1 MITEEMIAGMFGQ
14 GEIQFLRPLLALAEI
29 RPVKKNDILFREGTV
44 PEELFFV
51 VDGIYRGFFENSN
64 GKDITDCFCC
74 NLGEAIVGSIPI
86 GGKALITMEVIQ
98 SGRVLAVPAA
108 PVVERLENDETL
120 VRIYNRMLLDSLR
133 SHVEIKKVLYQ
144 FDAMQKYKWFLQ
156 KYPGLDR
163 KATVRCIASYLDITP
178 VTLSR
183 VRSELAGELA
193 GEQEMKNGESAAQ
206 PPRRGK
212 RGHSVRLPET
222 E

>member
-1 MITEEMIAGMFGQ
+1 MIPEDILASIFGQ
-14 GEIQFLRPLLALAEI
+14 GEIPFLRPLIALAEI
-29 RPVKKNDILFREGTV
+29 RPVKKNEILFREGSV

-86 GGKALITMEVIQ
+86 GGKALITMEAIQ
-98 SGRVLAVPAA
+98 AGHVLAVPSA
-108 PVVERLENDETL
+108 PVVDKLESDASL

-163 KATVRCIASYLDITP
+163 KTTVRCIASYLDITP

-183 VRSELAGELA
+183 VRSELAGEL
-193 GEQEMKNGESAAQ
+193 EIKSGESAAQ

-212 RGHSVRLPET
+212 RGHSVRLPE
-222 E
+222 EE